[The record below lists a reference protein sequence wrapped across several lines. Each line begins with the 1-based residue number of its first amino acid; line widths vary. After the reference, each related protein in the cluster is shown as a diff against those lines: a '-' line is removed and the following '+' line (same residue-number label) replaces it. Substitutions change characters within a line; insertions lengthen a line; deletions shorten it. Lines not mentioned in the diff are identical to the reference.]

1 MGQTGPNRRDE
12 VGTVPRQAKR
22 RRLGGPGKIEKL
34 GALWRVVWLVFYG
47 PVSALCKVRYRN
59 LEGIPE
65 QGPAIVV
72 VNHVSHVDPFLV
84 GKMIMDAG
92 RIPRFLAKDSI
103 FAVPVVGSA
112 MRWMGHIPVR
122 RGTVDARHSFA
133 AAVDALRS
141 GRLLLMHPEGTVT
154 RDPDGWPMI
163 GKSGAARLALL
174 APEVP
179 VIPVAQW
186 GVQDSIDLYRKR
198 VRLFPRPRH
207 ELAVGTPVNL
217 DEYRSRPVDAK
228 TLRAATDVIMRRLR
242 ADVAALRDL
251 PAPTG
256 DLYYWVRPPKDV
268 S

>member
-1 MGQTGPNRRDE
+1 
-12 VGTVPRQAKR
+12 VPRQAKR
-22 RRLGGPGKIEKL
+22 RRLGGSGKNEKL
-34 GALWRVVWLVFYG
+34 GVLWRVVWLVFYG
-47 PVSALCKVRYRN
+47 PVSGLCRIRYRN
-59 LEGIPE
+59 LDGIPE

-84 GKMIMDAG
+84 GKLIIDAG
-92 RIPRFLAKDSI
+92 RTPRFLAKDSI
-103 FAVPVVGSA
+103 FAVPVVGTA

-122 RGTVDARHSFA
+122 RGTIDARHSFA
-133 AAVDALRS
+133 AAVDALRD
-141 GRLLLMHPEGTVT
+141 GRVLVMHPEGTVT
-154 RDPDGWPMI
+154 RDPDRWPMI

-174 APEVP
+174 APGVP

-207 ELAVGTPVNL
+207 ELAVGSPIDL
-217 DEYRSRPVDAK
+217 DEYRSGPVDAR
-228 TLRAATDVIMRRLR
+228 TLRAATEVIMRRLR
-242 ADVAALRDL
+242 TDVAQLRGL

-256 DLYYWVRPPKDV
+256 DLYYWVRPPKDH